1 VGEVETAEGEAAA
14 AAAAMMTNKEGSGE
28 GWPALFRPDSRAI
41 PPSDFG
47 DCPRRTGARCAVVP
61 REAGPQ
67 GAVPRARVVA
77 NTGVVHPVEGEDADG
92 GNVRAREC
100 GVEIFLRDIQIYAS

>member
-1 VGEVETAEGEAAA
+1 
-14 AAAAMMTNKEGSGE
+14 M
-28 GWPALFRPDSRAI
+28 
-41 PPSDFG
+41 
-47 DCPRRTGARCAVVP
+47 VP